1 MPVEIYDKQLIRRVK
16 GAKGLSLSLPW
27 LVTNKSLVAAVQQ
40 LPYLQRQES
49 GWGLNPVLSCKNNK
63 YLESLFQLWVCSRKK
78 KVSVSLSG
86 FLGIT
91 NEVSTKFIEG
101 TVHMLVMQHRGIC
114 WTSSFAQNSE
124 QIWFPFLFSP
134 YNIPLNFIQI
144 YWVWTAQPGLPSSCE
159 SKSSALELLLNVSFF
174 QQHLT
179 HSFLLI
185 TVTHPYNV
193 PKHSI
198 CFSQSHT
205 VAAQWYSIA
214 LRSTSRNVYIYFLS
228 VFLA

>member
-1 MPVEIYDKQLIRRVK
+1 MKSPPNSLRARFICLLCSIEEYV
-16 GAKGLSLSLPW
+16 GLPL
-27 LVTNKSLVAAVQQ
+27 T
-40 LPYLQRQES
+40 
-49 GWGLNPVLSCKNNK
+49 
-63 YLESLFQLWVCSRKK
+63 
-78 KVSVSLSG
+78 
-86 FLGIT
+86 
-91 NEVSTKFIEG
+91 
-101 TVHMLVMQHRGIC
+101 
-114 WTSSFAQNSE
+114 QNSE

-159 SKSSALELLLNVSFF
+159 SKNSALELLLNVSFF

-198 CFSQSHT
+198 CFSQSVSHSGCPM
-205 VAAQWYSIA
+205 VFNSSEVHQPQC
-214 LRSTSRNVYIYFLS
+214 LHLLS
-228 VFLA
+228 KCFSSLEIKIFEQNGATEKLHFFCTEMYLFCFSGCSW